1 MKSELLA
8 RTEAEA
14 KALNCDVWQ
23 AAGDSTSDYLPHATG
38 WPKQNIYYMWHI
50 LYNIYEICY
59 DISAASR
66 RIPCVGAA
74 KRGKTRVL
82 FLGRAPRARRVAS
95 G

>member
-8 RTEAEA
+8 TTEAEA
-14 KALNCDVWQ
+14 EAEALNCDVWQ

-38 WPKQNIYYMWHI
+38 WPKQNIYYIWYI
-50 LYNIYEICY
+50 LYAICY

-82 FLGRAPRARRVAS
+82 FWVEPIEEEGSA